1 MSAAKSERLLNLVI
15 LLLVSR
21 SFVSKARIRE
31 SIEAYGRSTP
41 EAFEKMFERDKED
54 LRALGIPVELGSG
67 DQLFGDEP
75 GYRIRRDE
83 FELPEIDF
91 SPEEVAVLGLAARV
105 WESANQA
112 EATST
117 ALMKLR
123 AAGHDVDRDA
133 LDVLQPRLVADEP
146 AFDALWE
153 HTVSRTPVRFG
164 YRRPGEERDTER
176 HLEPWAVVT
185 AYERWYVV
193 GHDRDRGEPRVFR
206 LSRIRGEVRADGPPG
221 SYAVP
226 EDVDVHQLVAG
237 LSGPGQRASATVLV
251 RRDRGIDLRRRAV
264 RVATGVPGPDER
276 TPWDEVV
283 VEARSDWHLAEE
295 VLALGEDAYVR
306 EPESV
311 RDLVVRRLLAAG
323 GER

>member
-21 SFVSKARIRE
+21 GFVSKARIRD
-31 SIEAYGRSTP
+31 SIEAYGGSSP
-41 EAFEKMFERDKED
+41 DSFERMFERDKDD
-54 LRALGIPVELGSG
+54 LRALGIPVELGSI
-67 DQLFGDEP
+67 DPLFGDEQ

-91 SPEEVAVLGLAARV
+91 TPEEVAVLGLAARV

-112 EATST
+112 AATST

-123 AAGHDVDRDA
+123 AAGHAVDRDA

-146 AFDALWE
+146 AFDSLWE
-153 HTVSRTPVRFG
+153 HTVTRTPVRFG
-164 YRRPGEERDTER
+164 YRRPGEDADTER
-176 HLEPWAVVT
+176 HVEPWAVVT

-206 LSRIRGEVRADGPPG
+206 LSRIRGEVSPDGPPG
-221 SYAVP
+221 AYAVP

-237 LSGPGQRASATVLV
+237 LAGPGERVTATVLV
-251 RRDRGIDLRRRAV
+251 RRDRGIDLRRRAG
-264 RVATGVPGPDER
+264 RMTEGVPGPDDR
-276 TPWDEVV
+276 TPWDELLVD
-283 VEARSDWHLAEE
+283 ARSHRHLAEE
-295 VLALGEDAYVR
+295 VLALGEDAFVR
-306 EPESV
+306 EPEPV
-311 RDLVVRRLLAAG
+311 RELVVRTLLAAG
-323 GER
+323 GAG